1 MTIKRLGYQTY
12 QTPLGTGSVFL
23 IGAVVGFIG
32 GFFVYTAL
40 GRRVVMVGA
49 GRVGRRIEER
59 L

>member
-1 MTIKRLGYQTY
+1 MTIKRLGYQT
-12 QTPLGTGSVFL
+12 PLGAGSVFM

-49 GRVGRRIEER
+49 ERVARRVEER

>member
-1 MTIKRLGYQTY
+1 MTIKRVGYQI
-12 QTPLGTGSVFL
+12 PLGTGSSFM
-23 IGAVVGFIG
+23 IGMVVGFMG

-49 GRVGRRIEER
+49 ERVGGRIQER